1 MAKDRNDAIEN
12 VLEKVNPSR
21 RGFLKNILLGGG
33 VVAALAIP
41 ASYAQAQEPKGES
54 GAKGG
59 SGKKKK
65 KKADGDDKKN

>member
-1 MAKDRNDAIEN
+1 MAKDRIEN
-12 VLEKVNPSR
+12 ILENVNPSR

-41 ASYAQAQEPKGES
+41 ASYAHAEGGAVGQS
-54 GAKGG
+54 GGTGG